1 MSANDKA
8 SCSVFII
15 TGAASGIGRHWAS
28 VLQQQSESRLLLG
41 DNDEARLNANFRQSE
56 RVHLFSMDVRR
67 AEDWQKMIEDALH
80 HFGKIDYL
88 FNIAGGG
95 RPAFLLEQSIENL
108 EWILDV
114 NLKGPLLGMRLVGE
128 VMVRQGWG
136 HIINVAS
143 LAGLSPTP
151 GNSIYSAAK
160 GGLRN
165 ASLAAAIEWRKYGVA
180 ITVISPDLVDTPI
193 MQRHL
198 ESGGEEVALTYTG
211 KILTVYD
218 MEIAFRKAMKER
230 PLEIILPSW
239 RGWLTKMN
247 HAFPHLMLWLYEP
260 LKKQGMKRLQ
270 QIRRRR
276 GILQ

>member
-1 MSANDKA
+1 
-8 SCSVFII
+8 
-15 TGAASGIGRHWAS
+15 
-28 VLQQQSESRLLLG
+28 
-41 DNDEARLNANFRQSE
+41 
-56 RVHLFSMDVRR
+56 
-67 AEDWQKMIEDALH
+67 
-80 HFGKIDYL
+80 
-88 FNIAGGG
+88 
-95 RPAFLLEQSIENL
+95 
-108 EWILDV
+108 
-114 NLKGPLLGMRLVGE
+114 MRLIGE
-128 VMVRQGWG
+128 VMVRQRWG

-180 ITVISPDLVDTPI
+180 VTVISPDLVDTPI

-230 PLEIILPSW
+230 PLEIILPPW

-270 QIRRRR
+270 RIRRQR